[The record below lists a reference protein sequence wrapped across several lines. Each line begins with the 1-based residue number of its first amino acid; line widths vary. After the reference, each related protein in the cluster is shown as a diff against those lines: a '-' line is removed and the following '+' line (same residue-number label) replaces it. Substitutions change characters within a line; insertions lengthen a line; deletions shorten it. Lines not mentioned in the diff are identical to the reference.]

1 MEGKLQQ
8 WGENLGAKGCHIDL
22 RWTIWAVTAHRKR
35 NSNMLK
41 KVMILTLAGALAGG
55 VATSA
60 QARGGGMGHVGGVH
74 VGSGVGMAGTNMGV
88 GGSAM
93 VFHQRA
99 PATSTTCNL
108 NPGYLYHP
116 CF

>member
-1 MEGKLQQ
+1 
-8 WGENLGAKGCHIDL
+8 
-22 RWTIWAVTAHRKR
+22 
-35 NSNMLK
+35 MLK
-41 KVMILTLAGALAGG
+41 KVMIVALAGALAGG

-60 QARGGGMGHVGGVH
+60 QARGGMGPGI
-74 VGSGVGMAGTNMGV
+74 GMAGTNMGA
-88 GGSAM
+88 GRNAM
-93 VFHQRA
+93 VFHPRA

>member
-1 MEGKLQQ
+1 
-8 WGENLGAKGCHIDL
+8 
-22 RWTIWAVTAHRKR
+22 
-35 NSNMLK
+35 MLK

-60 QARGGGMGHVGGVH
+60 QARGGGAGHVGGVR
-74 VGSGVGMAGTNMGV
+74 VGSNFGAARNGMA
-88 GGSAM
+88 
-93 VFHQRA
+93 FHEHA

>member
-1 MEGKLQQ
+1 
-8 WGENLGAKGCHIDL
+8 
-22 RWTIWAVTAHRKR
+22 
-35 NSNMLK
+35 MLK

-55 VATSA
+55 VVTSA

-74 VGSGVGMAGTNMGV
+74 VGSSLGIARSNFGATRNGMA
-88 GGSAM
+88 
-93 VFHQRA
+93 FHERA